1 MEVCEG
7 VWVGGRYWTLRA
19 RFAVLVVRIREA
31 RPPGLHGCVHAGL
44 WPTRSRSLDLA
55 CGPVRTGWG
64 SDAGSRLEAAVDGA
78 RAGRIPICLDFR
90 LSCVLERS
98 RRPGPG

>member
-7 VWVGGRYWTLRA
+7 VWVGGGYWALRG

-64 SDAGSRLEAAVDGA
+64 SDAGSRLEAAGAGA
-78 RAGRIPICLDFR
+78 RAGRIHIWRDVR
-90 LSCVLERS
+90 LSWLLERS
-98 RRPGPG
+98 RRPGH